1 MTVRLVLVDDDIHI
15 TESVSVALEAEGF
28 QVTSFFDSEAA
39 MIELT
44 RNPPDLAI
52 LDIKM
57 PRMTGTEMLKK
68 IRQRS
73 DLPVIF
79 LTSKD
84 DEIDEAVGFELGA
97 DDYITK
103 PFSLKLLIA
112 RIHALLRRVS
122 GAGGAAKKQAMLTR
136 GALSMNLESYSVKW
150 KGEEVKLT
158 LTEFLLLQELAMRP
172 GHVKARQALME
183 TAYSDN
189 MDIDDRTIDSHIKR
203 IRKKFRKHDT
213 SFDEIE
219 TLYGAGYRLK
229 EQHG

>member
-1 MTVRLVLVDDDIHI
+1 
-15 TESVSVALEAEGF
+15 
-28 QVTSFFDSEAA
+28 
-39 MIELT
+39 MIELM

-122 GAGGAAKKQAMLTR
+122 GNGHGAKSQAMLVR
-136 GALSMNLESYSVKW
+136 GDLSLNLESYSCKW
-150 KGEEVKLT
+150 KGSEVKLT

-189 MDIDDRTIDSHIKR
+189 MDVDDRTIDSHFKR
-203 IRKKFRKHDT
+203 IRKKFRKHDDQ
-213 SFDEIE
+213 FDESE
-219 TLYGAGYRLK
+219 TLYGAGYRYK
-229 EQHG
+229 EQLG